1 MRIQL
6 GLPWFQLVRRDQASS
21 TVDQAR
27 SKNQRNTEKPFST
40 ASWRLLLVTE
50 RKFCR
55 LGVVLIGNITLVGPL
70 VLLVFTLDHKLIILL
85 VEILN
90 FHFIS
95 MWLIRGGSFGRRI
108 MFFGD
113 KNERCK
119 RDEYVIRG
127 N

>member
-70 VLLVFTLDHKLIILL
+70 VLLVFTLDHKLAYNFVSRNLKFSLHFDVVNSWRL
-85 VEILN
+85 VWQTDN
-90 FHFIS
+90 VF
-95 MWLIRGGSFGRRI
+95 RG
-108 MFFGD
+108 
-113 KNERCK
+113 
-119 RDEYVIRG
+119 
-127 N
+127 